1 MELSLSLSLSISLY
15 ISQQLRN
22 PNSVFHI
29 RLQLSSSVLQGWI
42 ALRSCENRL
51 VGSVEGTKE
60 GRKEGSGRQ
69 EGQGSFLTSNAVVL
83 VVWKGN
89 TEEGEEV

>member
-1 MELSLSLSLSISLY
+1 MKLSLSLSISLY

-22 PNSVFHI
+22 PNSVFHL
-29 RLQLSSSVLQGWI
+29 RMQLSSSVLQGWI
-42 ALRSCENRL
+42 ALRPCENRL
-51 VGSVEGTKE
+51 VGSVE

-69 EGQGSFLTSNAVVL
+69 EGQGSFVTANAVVL

>member
-1 MELSLSLSLSISLY
+1 M
-15 ISQQLRN
+15 
-22 PNSVFHI
+22 
-29 RLQLSSSVLQGWI
+29 QLSSSVLQGWI
-42 ALRSCENRL
+42 ALRSCWKCRR
-51 VGSVEGTKE
+51 KE

-69 EGQGSFLTSNAVVL
+69 EGQGSFVTANAVVL

>member
-1 MELSLSLSLSISLY
+1 M
-15 ISQQLRN
+15 
-22 PNSVFHI
+22 
-29 RLQLSSSVLQGWI
+29 QLSSSVLQGWI
-42 ALRSCENRL
+42 ALSSCENRL
-51 VGSVEGTKE
+51 VGSVEGRKE

-69 EGQGSFLTSNAVVL
+69 EGQGFFVTANAVVP